1 MIKDYM
7 RNKEFSKRYIELM
20 ISRLTSAS
28 VRFETVDDST
38 RVNNA
43 LMYEANMEALK
54 YLYFSNTERIDP
66 KVLNDL
72 AYIINGSMYD
82 YGFRKINVMVEGS
95 EVERT
100 DAKNIYYQIYSLIE
114 NYEKVWVDLDP
125 YLREALFHIIF
136 LRIHPYEDG
145 NGRIARIITS
155 YNLMKLG
162 LAPAIITPHEKND
175 YNNCIENYEPEVLA
189 EMIRNLSNDE
199 SFAIKQLYNKYYP
212 DDYAKI
218 LSRQS

>member
-1 MIKDYM
+1 M
-7 RNKEFSKRYIELM
+7 
-20 ISRLTSAS
+20 SRLN
-28 VRFETVDDST
+28 FED
-38 RVNNA
+38 
-43 LMYEANMEALK
+43 
-54 YLYFSNTERIDP
+54 ERINFTPLILYVD
-66 KVLNDL
+66 
-72 AYIINGSMYD
+72 YIHILHREY
-82 YGFRKINVMVEGS
+82 
-95 EVERT
+95 
-100 DAKNIYYQIYSLIE
+100 LIE

-199 SFAIKQLYNKYYP
+199 SLAIKQLYNKYYP